1 MRCLAVASSSL
12 EKSGNGM
19 EALFI
24 VLSGKG
30 KVMCRWVLFRMAKA
44 MPSWARYC
52 EGKVTSRGATFG
64 NGMVT
69 SGCARYSNGKV
80 RYCYVGHCE
89 GTERQS
95 IAKYRPNILKGGE
108 RNDERINDPR
118 S

>member
-1 MRCLAVASSSL
+1 
-12 EKSGNGM
+12 
-19 EALFI
+19 
-24 VLSGKG
+24 
-30 KVMCRWVLFRMAKA
+30 MAKA

-52 EGKVTSRGATFG
+52 EGKVEFSGAVCG
-64 NGMVT
+64 NGTVA

-108 RNDERINDPR
+108 CNDERINDPC